1 MASGIY
7 SIRNKANGKLYVGS
21 TVDFASR
28 WANHRCQLR
37 KGNHDNSYLQR
48 AWVKYGEDAFEFAVL
63 VECPE
68 GDLAVTEARFIHET
82 HAGTREHGYNL
93 DTFIQGRRAVS
104 PETRAKLSA
113 ACKGR
118 KLSDETKAKLS
129 AAKMG
134 RKHSLE
140 ARAAMSLAQ
149 TGRKHSEETLQKFR
163 EHRHT
168 DETRAKIAA
177 AHTGLPMTDDAK
189 EKLRQANL
197 GRTASAETKEKLR
210 AAFTGR
216 YVSDETKVR
225 MREAWVLRKAKRT
238 PALGPVPTC

>member
-37 KGNHDNSYLQR
+37 KGSHDNSYLQR

-68 GDLAVTEARFIHET
+68 GGLAVAEARFIQET
-82 HAGTREHGYNL
+82 RAATREHGYNL
-93 DTFIQGRRAVS
+93 DTFIQDRRVVS
-104 PETRAKLSA
+104 PETRAKISA

-118 KLSDETKAKLS
+118 KLSDETRAKIS

-134 RKHSLE
+134 KKHSPE

-163 EHRHT
+163 TRIQT
-168 DETRAKIAA
+168 DETKAKIAA
-177 AHTGLPMTDDAK
+177 AHTGLPK
-189 EKLRQANL
+189 SPGHRENLRLAHL
-197 GRTASAETKEKLR
+197 GKTLSDETKEKLR
-210 AAFTGR
+210 VALTGR
-216 YVSDETKVR
+216 TVSEATRAK
-225 MREAWVLRKAKRT
+225 MREARARQR
-238 PALGPVPTC
+238 AR

>member
-37 KGNHDNSYLQR
+37 KGDHDNSYLQR

-63 VECPE
+63 MECPE
-68 GDLAVTEARFIHET
+68 GDLAVAEARFIQESR
-82 HAGTREHGYNL
+82 AGTREHGYNL
-93 DTFIQGRRAVS
+93 DTIIQGRRVVS
-104 PETRAKLSA
+104 PETRAKISA

-118 KLSDETKAKLS
+118 KLSDETRAKIS

-134 RKHSLE
+134 KKHSPE

-163 EHRHT
+163 TRIQT
-168 DETRAKIAA
+168 DETKAKIAA
-177 AHTGLPMTDDAK
+177 AHTGLPK
-189 EKLRQANL
+189 SPGHRENLRLAHL
-197 GRTASAETKEKLR
+197 GKTLSDETKEKLR
-210 AAFTGR
+210 VALTGR
-216 YVSDETKVR
+216 TVSEATRAK
-225 MREAWVLRKAKRT
+225 MREARARQR
-238 PALGPVPTC
+238 AR

>member
-7 SIRNKANGKLYVGS
+7 SIRNTVNGKVYIGS

-37 KGNHDNSYLQR
+37 KGGHDNSYLQR
-48 AWVKYGEDAFEFAVL
+48 AWAKYGEEAFEFTVL

-68 GDLAVTEARFIHET
+68 DELAVAEARFIQET
-82 HAGTREHGYNL
+82 HAGTRDHGYNL
-93 DTFIQGRRAVS
+93 DTFIQGRKTVS
-104 PETRAKLSA
+104 PETRAKLSVA
-113 ACKGR
+113 LKGR
-118 KLSDETKAKLS
+118 QVSAETRAKIS

-134 RKHSLE
+134 KRPSPE

-149 TGRKHSEETLQKFR
+149 TGRKHSDETLLKFR

-177 AHTGLPMTDDAK
+177 AHTGLPMTDEAK

-197 GRTASAETKEKLR
+197 GRTASTETREKLR
-210 AAFTGR
+210 VAFTGR
-216 YVSDETKVR
+216 YVSDETRAK
-225 MREAWVLRKAKRT
+225 MRDAWVRRKNRAT
-238 PALGPVPTC
+238 GEG

>member
-7 SIRNKANGKLYVGS
+7 SIQNKTNGKLYVGS

-37 KGNHDNSYLQR
+37 KGSHDNSYLQR

-68 GDLAVTEARFIHET
+68 GGLAVAEARFIQET
-82 HAGTREHGYNL
+82 RAATREHGYNL
-93 DTFIQGRRAVS
+93 DTFIQDRRVVS
-104 PETRAKLSA
+104 PETRAKISA
-113 ACKGR
+113 ACKG
-118 KLSDETKAKLS
+118 KKFSDETRAKIS

-134 RKHSLE
+134 KKHSPE

-163 EHRHT
+163 TRIQT
-168 DETRAKIAA
+168 DETKAKISA
-177 AHTGLPMTDDAK
+177 AHTGLPK
-189 EKLRQANL
+189 SPGHRENLRLAHL
-197 GRTASAETKEKLR
+197 GKTLSDETKEKLR
-210 AAFTGR
+210 VALTGR
-216 YVSDETKVR
+216 TVSEATRAK
-225 MREAWVLRKAKRT
+225 MREARARQR
-238 PALGPVPTC
+238 AR